1 MFGLIRDLVITLFLI
16 LLAQGVYGVEDIE
29 SFNFLVD
36 FLTKNQMTFLG
47 TGVLCL
53 IVVLVLSAVFEG
65 IGLYKITYGISKIL
79 VRLCQLVITFL
90 SALNMIYYIQMG
102 GNLLFGNGF
111 LVIFLL
117 YLVLGS
123 SCWAIR
129 VNDFNYH
136 TKNAI
141 LPVSVLTIMSI
152 LFVNFIWP
160 SMGL

>member
-1 MFGLIRDLVITLFLI
+1 MFGLLRDLAITIFLI
-16 LLAQGVYGVEDIE
+16 LLAQGVYGVEDNE

-36 FLTKNQMTFLG
+36 FLTQNQMSFLG
-47 TGVLCL
+47 IGVLCL
-53 IVVLVLSAVFEG
+53 IIVLVLSAVFEG
-65 IGLYKITYGISKIL
+65 IGLYKITYGLSKIL
-79 VRLCQLVITFL
+79 VRLCQFFTTFL
-90 SALNMIYYIQMG
+90 SVLNMTYYLKMG

-117 YLVLGS
+117 FLIMGS

-141 LPVSVLTIMSI
+141 LPVAVLATMSI

-160 SMGL
+160 AMGL